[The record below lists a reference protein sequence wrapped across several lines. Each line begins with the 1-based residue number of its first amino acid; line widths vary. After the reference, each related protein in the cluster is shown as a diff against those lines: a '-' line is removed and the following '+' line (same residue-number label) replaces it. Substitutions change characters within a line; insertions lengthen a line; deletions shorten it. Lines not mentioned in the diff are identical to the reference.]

1 MKRFLISGV
10 LFSIIFGISA
20 IAVTAQLPGLER
32 IRRQRERAIQAE
44 QQREEDKRR
53 EEAGLAPKRPKPA
66 VMNVD
71 VQAVLAKA
79 EYKDF
84 NEAKANAV
92 NKIADGEPLWL
103 YVKFVKG
110 KLGDYVLTVPTDQ
123 PDVSRS
129 LLYAEIG
136 PQGDATTQ
144 YQYTLQF
151 TKDDLAL
158 TELKLNLA
166 PGISGRGR
174 SMPLFLSAAAASRP
188 GVWNNELRLTNTTAI
203 PRGAD
208 QNLTKNVITFSFAG
222 SLVKYPQMAE
232 DYESIML
239 RGTADKTRLP
249 IGSGFY
255 DAAIKEQDLPTTKGV
270 KGWVTVDQA
279 QRYDGNIEVEF
290 RLDGTVAGAGGSGMV
305 QVNRGQSVAENIS
318 IQERD
323 RTWTRMEEAMVSDL
337 DVNAQKMLRNR
348 LPFLLK

>member
-92 NKIADGEPLWL
+92 TKIADGEPLWL

-255 DAAIKEQDLPTTKGV
+255 DAAIKEQVEAKLRSSGIN
-270 KGWVTVDQA
+270 
-279 QRYDGNIEVEF
+279 YDKVF
-290 RLDGTVAGAGGSGMV
+290 FAGGDTWAEYASAANGMKQTRRIHAV
-305 QVNRGQSVAENIS
+305 YTTRDGENCGYGLVEIT
-318 IQERD
+318 QTFEAFD
-323 RTWTRMEEAMVSDL
+323 NKWTMPSLIVEKQQPL
-337 DVNAQKMLRNR
+337 PCAQ
-348 LPFLLK
+348 LP